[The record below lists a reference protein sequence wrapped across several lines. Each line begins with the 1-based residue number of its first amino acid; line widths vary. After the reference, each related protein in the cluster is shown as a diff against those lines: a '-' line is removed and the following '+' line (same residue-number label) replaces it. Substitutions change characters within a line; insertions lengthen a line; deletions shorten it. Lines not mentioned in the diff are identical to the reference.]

1 MVALYIIK
9 QLLIFLVT
17 FGIWYAIAH
26 FAGSNT
32 PALLAFMLCG
42 MFKMSDRIY
51 EQEKLLK
58 RYIDEVWELKEILNR
73 I

>member
-1 MVALYIIK
+1 MVALYIVK

-17 FGIWYAIAH
+17 FGVCYAIAS